1 MPLAK
6 NKWRRHIA
14 VLLCAMLI
22 FSTAFSITAFA
33 DNAVVTSG
41 TMYSYF
47 QTFSSKGQ
55 WVDIQTPSHW
65 ITGTGEVAYC
75 LQTSKDS
82 PYNSGYHTVEG
93 SDYYDQRTLTG
104 LYAILENGYPVTTD
118 GFTDE
123 EARYA
128 TANAIRFWCA
138 ENGCEGMPAYLSLK
152 INGDW
157 IRGKYGYEDLYNW
170 CLGLVQKARD
180 QATSSPSTG
189 SISFSITAFA
199 APVDEATIDTSRT
212 GSLDIYKYDLTNAE
226 KDGVWDSS
234 YVSTGVKDENG
245 VEAVLGDPA
254 RVSALNANGNAYGY
268 AIKGVEF
275 TYVKVADIRTFTES
289 EDGAEHIEV
298 LYGIAPTEQNN
309 AFLSAIGISTEDR
322 YAPAD
327 EVVDGMT
334 VYYYRSDVLIDG
346 LKASLDANSI
356 AVKNALERYAHD
368 NHGVAMT
375 ETDAYGHTSAAN
387 LPLGL
392 YLLIE
397 TRVPEMVTD
406 TTAPFL
412 VSLPMTSV
420 DGSNASDGGTRWIY
434 DVTLYPKNLTGIPT
448 LEKTLREDKADT
460 GKNSGSTSDITD
472 GYAHTGT
479 ASAGDVIDYQIIST
493 LPSITSAA
501 SYLTDYTFI
510 DTLSKGI
517 TYNKGDVMLEFFKDE
532 SCTDLVASW
541 AEPSDRFLVSYNTT
555 SDGASVMTISM
566 TASGLAEI
574 NSGRQVYLKSSMV
587 NSGYSDC
594 TLRIT
599 YKATVNSDASVTY
612 GDAGN
617 PNDVVLTWKRTNSSY
632 YDTLVDDCHVYLYGI
647 DMTKQFSDG
656 RGDFSKVQFIVHNDT
671 DGYFLVGK
679 LNEAEGVW
687 YVTDHV
693 TEEKDATHFIPTK
706 DGKLILKGLE
716 DDTYTWTE
724 VQTANGYT
732 LLKNSIKVVI
742 SQAES
747 ETLCGIYGTDVL
759 GLIQNDPRYASV
771 DPGLYHNM
779 PQKQLAHK
787 LLTASATV
795 DSNKV
800 NMAPDGSS
808 ANAFVP
814 FTVINTRGFDLPQT
828 GSYGN
833 WMFPVAGLSMLTLCV
848 VGIVALTRKSKKK
861 AQNT

>member
-1 MPLAK
+1 MKKIFA
-6 NKWRRHIA
+6 
-14 VLLCAMLI
+14 LLL
-22 FSTAFSITAFA
+22 
-33 DNAVVTSG
+33 
-41 TMYSYF
+41 
-47 QTFSSKGQ
+47 
-55 WVDIQTPSHW
+55 
-65 ITGTGEVAYC
+65 
-75 LQTSKDS
+75 
-82 PYNSGYHTVEG
+82 
-93 SDYYDQRTLTG
+93 
-104 LYAILENGYPVTTD
+104 AILVV
-118 GFTDE
+118 
-123 EARYA
+123 
-128 TANAIRFWCA
+128 
-138 ENGCEGMPAYLSLK
+138 S
-152 INGDW
+152 
-157 IRGKYGYEDLYNW
+157 
-170 CLGLVQKARD
+170 
-180 QATSSPSTG
+180 
-189 SISFSITAFA
+189 SFSITAFA

-234 YVSTGVKDENG
+234 YVSTGVKDESG
-245 VEAVLGDPA
+245 VEAVLGDPS

-289 EDGAEHIEV
+289 EDDAEHIEV

-309 AFLSAIGISTEDR
+309 AFLSAIGVSTEDR

-368 NHGVAMT
+368 NHGIAMT
-375 ETDAYGHTSAAN
+375 ETDAYGHTSAAD

-420 DGSNASDGGTRWIY
+420 DGSNANDGGTRWIY

-460 GKNSGSTSDITD
+460 GHNNGSTSDITD

-479 ASAGDVIDYQIIST
+479 ASAGDVIDYQIVST

-517 TYNKGDVMLEFFKDE
+517 TYNKGDVLLEFFKDE
-532 SCTDLVASW
+532 GCTDLVASW

-574 NSGRQVYLKSSMV
+574 NSGRQVYVKSSMV
-587 NSGYSDC
+587 NFGYSDC

-599 YKATVNSDASVTY
+599 YKATVNSDGSVTY

-617 PNDVVLTWKRTNSSY
+617 PNDVVLTWKRTNSAY

-656 RGDFSKVQFIVHNDT
+656 RGDFSKVEFIVHNET
-671 DGYFLVGK
+671 DNYFLVGK

-693 TEEKDATHFIPTK
+693 TEEKDATHFIPTQE
-706 DGKLILKGLE
+706 GKLILKGLE

-724 VQTANGYT
+724 VRTANGYT

-742 SQAES
+742 SQTES
-747 ETLCGIYGTDVL
+747 ETLCGIYGTDIL
-759 GLIQNDPRYASV
+759 GLIQNDPRYADV

-779 PQKQLAHK
+779 PQRHLEHK

-795 DSNKV
+795 DNNKV
-800 NMAPDGSS
+800 NMTPDGSS

-833 WMFPVAGLSMLTLCV
+833 WMFPVAGLSMLTLCI
-848 VGIVALTRKSKKK
+848 VGIVALTRRSKKK

>member
-1 MPLAK
+1 MKKIFALLL
-6 NKWRRHIA
+6 A
-14 VLLCAMLI
+14 VL
-22 FSTAFSITAFA
+22 
-33 DNAVVTSG
+33 VVS
-41 TMYSYF
+41 
-47 QTFSSKGQ
+47 
-55 WVDIQTPSHW
+55 
-65 ITGTGEVAYC
+65 
-75 LQTSKDS
+75 
-82 PYNSGYHTVEG
+82 
-93 SDYYDQRTLTG
+93 
-104 LYAILENGYPVTTD
+104 
-118 GFTDE
+118 
-123 EARYA
+123 
-128 TANAIRFWCA
+128 
-138 ENGCEGMPAYLSLK
+138 
-152 INGDW
+152 
-157 IRGKYGYEDLYNW
+157 
-170 CLGLVQKARD
+170 
-180 QATSSPSTG
+180 
-189 SISFSITAFA
+189 SFSVTALA

-212 GSLDIYKYDLTNAE
+212 GTLDIYKYDLTNAE

-234 YVSTGVKDENG
+234 YVSTGVKDASG
-245 VEAVLGDPA
+245 VESVLGDPA

-289 EDGAEHIEV
+289 EDGAKHIEV
-298 LYGIAPTEQNN
+298 LYGIAPNEQNN
-309 AFLSAIGISTEDR
+309 AFLSAIGVSTNDR
-322 YAPAD
+322 YSPAD
-327 EVVDGMT
+327 KVVDGLT

-346 LKASLDANSI
+346 LKKALDTNATK
-356 AVKNALERYAHD
+356 VKNALEKYARD
-368 NHGVAMT
+368 NRGVAMT
-375 ETDAYGHTSAAN
+375 ETDAYGHMGASD

-420 DGSNASDGGTRWIY
+420 DGNNANDGGTRWIY
-434 DVTLYPKNLTGIPT
+434 DVTLYPKNLTGIPS

-460 GKNSGSTSDITD
+460 GKNGGSTSDIAD

-501 SYLTDYTFI
+501 SYLTDYTFV

-517 TYNKGDVMLEFFKDE
+517 TYNKGDILLEFFKDE
-532 SCTDLVASW
+532 KCTDLITSW
-541 AEPSDRFLVSYNTT
+541 AEPSDRFLVSYNSTT
-555 SDGASVMTISM
+555 EGAGVMTISM

-574 NSGRQVYLKSSMV
+574 NSSKAVYTGESMV

-599 YKATVNSDASVTY
+599 YKATMNSDDSVTY

-617 PNDVVLTWKRTNSSY
+617 PNDVVLTWKRSNTNY
-632 YDTLVDDCHVYLYGI
+632 YDTLVDDCHVYVYGI

-656 RGDFSKVQFIVHNDT
+656 RVDFSKVEFIVRNDT
-671 DGYFLVGK
+671 DSCFLVGK
-679 LNEAEGVW
+679 LNESEGVW
-687 YVTDHV
+687 YITGHAA
-693 TEEKDATHFIPTK
+693 EEKNATHFIPTK

-716 DDTYTWTE
+716 NDTYSWTE

-742 SQAES
+742 SQTES
-747 ETLCGIYGTDVL
+747 KKLCGIYGTDVL
-759 GLIQNDPRYASV
+759 GLIQNDPRYKDV
-771 DPGLYHNM
+771 DPGLYHNI

-800 NMAPDGSS
+800 NTTADDDSS
-808 ANAFVP
+808 NAFVP

-833 WMFPVAGLSMLTLCV
+833 WMFPVIGLSMLTLCV
-848 VGIVALTRKSKKK
+848 AGILALTRKGRKK

>member
-1 MPLAK
+1 MKKIFALLL
-6 NKWRRHIA
+6 A
-14 VLLCAMLI
+14 VLMV
-22 FSTAFSITAFA
+22 S
-33 DNAVVTSG
+33 
-41 TMYSYF
+41 
-47 QTFSSKGQ
+47 
-55 WVDIQTPSHW
+55 
-65 ITGTGEVAYC
+65 
-75 LQTSKDS
+75 
-82 PYNSGYHTVEG
+82 
-93 SDYYDQRTLTG
+93 
-104 LYAILENGYPVTTD
+104 
-118 GFTDE
+118 
-123 EARYA
+123 
-128 TANAIRFWCA
+128 
-138 ENGCEGMPAYLSLK
+138 
-152 INGDW
+152 
-157 IRGKYGYEDLYNW
+157 
-170 CLGLVQKARD
+170 
-180 QATSSPSTG
+180 
-189 SISFSITAFA
+189 SFSITALA

-245 VEAVLGDPA
+245 VEAVLGDPS

-275 TYVKVADIRTFTES
+275 TYVYVASIRTFTES
-289 EDGAEHIEV
+289 ENGAEHVEV

-309 AFLSAIGISTEDR
+309 DFLSAIGVSTNDR

-346 LKASLDANSI
+346 LKAALDAN
-356 AVKNALERYAHD
+356 ATTVKNALERYAHD
-368 NHGVAMT
+368 NHGVSLT
-375 ETDAYGHTSAAN
+375 ETDAYGHTGASG

-420 DGSNASDGGTRWIY
+420 DGTNASDGGTRWIY
-434 DVTLYPKNLTGIPT
+434 DVTLYPKNLTGIPS

-460 GKNSGSTSDITD
+460 GKHGGSTSDITD

-479 ASAGDVIDYQIIST
+479 ASAGDVIDYQIVST

-517 TYNKGDVMLEFFKDE
+517 TYSKGDVLLEFFKDDG
-532 SCTDLVASW
+532 CTDKVTEWTES
-541 AEPSDRFLVSYNTT
+541 SDRFLVSYSTT
-555 SDGASVMTISM
+555 ADGESVMTISM

-574 NSGRQVYLKSSMV
+574 NSSSAVYTEASMV

-599 YKATVNSDASVTY
+599 YKAVMNSDASVTY

-617 PNDVVLTWKRTNSSY
+617 PNDVVLTWKRTNTSY
-632 YDTLVDDCHVYLYGI
+632 YDTLVDDCHVYSYGI

-656 RGDFSKVQFIVHNDT
+656 RGDFSKVEFIVHNDT
-671 DGYFLVGK
+671 DGCFLVGR
-679 LNEAEGVW
+679 LNEDDGIW
-687 YVTDHV
+687 FVTGHAA
-693 TEEKDATHFIPTK
+693 EEKDATHFIPTK

-724 VQTANGYT
+724 VQTDNGYT

-742 SQAES
+742 SQTES
-747 ETLCGIYGTDVL
+747 ENLCGIYGTDGL
-759 GLIQNDPRYASV
+759 GLIQNDPRYRDV

-800 NMAPDGSS
+800 NMEPDGSS

-833 WMFPVAGLSMLTLCV
+833 WMFPVIGLSMLTLCIA
-848 VGIVALTRKSKKK
+848 GIAALTRRSKKK

>member
-1 MPLAK
+1 MKKIFA
-6 NKWRRHIA
+6 
-14 VLLCAMLI
+14 LLL
-22 FSTAFSITAFA
+22 
-33 DNAVVTSG
+33 
-41 TMYSYF
+41 
-47 QTFSSKGQ
+47 
-55 WVDIQTPSHW
+55 
-65 ITGTGEVAYC
+65 
-75 LQTSKDS
+75 
-82 PYNSGYHTVEG
+82 
-93 SDYYDQRTLTG
+93 
-104 LYAILENGYPVTTD
+104 AILVV
-118 GFTDE
+118 
-123 EARYA
+123 
-128 TANAIRFWCA
+128 
-138 ENGCEGMPAYLSLK
+138 S
-152 INGDW
+152 
-157 IRGKYGYEDLYNW
+157 
-170 CLGLVQKARD
+170 
-180 QATSSPSTG
+180 
-189 SISFSITAFA
+189 SFSITAFA

-212 GSLDIYKYDLTNAE
+212 GSLDIYKFDLTNAE

-234 YVSTGVKDENG
+234 YVSTGVKDESG

-275 TYVKVADIRTFTES
+275 TYVRVATIRTFTES

-309 AFLSAIGISTEDR
+309 AFISAIGVSTEDR

-346 LKASLDANSI
+346 LKNALDAN
-356 AVKNALERYAHD
+356 ATTVKNALERYAHD
-368 NHGVAMT
+368 NHGIAMT
-375 ETDAYGHTSAAN
+375 ETDAYGHTGASD

-412 VSLPMTSV
+412 VSIPMTSV
-420 DGSNASDGGTRWIY
+420 DGTNASDGGTRWIY
-434 DVTLYPKNLTGIPT
+434 DVTLYPKNLTGIPS
-448 LEKTLREDKADT
+448 LEKTLREDKDDT
-460 GKNSGSTSDITD
+460 GHNNGSTSDIHD

-479 ASAGDVIDYQIIST
+479 ASAGDVIDYQIVST
-493 LPSITSAA
+493 LLSITSAA

-517 TYNKGDVMLEFFKDE
+517 TYNKGDVLLEFFRDDG
-532 SCTDLVASW
+532 CTDLVTSW
-541 AEPSDRFLVSYNTT
+541 NEQSDRFLVSYNTAA
-555 SDGASVMTISM
+555 DGASVMTISM

-574 NSGRQVYLKSSMV
+574 NSSRSVYTEASMV

-594 TLRIT
+594 TVRIT
-599 YKATVNSDASVTY
+599 YKATMNSDASVTY

-632 YDTLVDDCHVYLYGI
+632 YDTLVDDCHIYIYGI

-656 RGDFSKVQFIVHNDT
+656 RGDFSKVEFIVHNDT
-671 DGYFLVGK
+671 DNYFLVGK

-706 DGKLILKGLE
+706 DGKLILRGLE

-742 SQAES
+742 SQTES

-759 GLIQNDPRYASV
+759 GLIQNDSRYADV

-779 PQKQLAHK
+779 PQRHLEHK

-800 NMAPDGSS
+800 NMEPDGSS

-833 WMFPVAGLSMLTLCV
+833 WMFPVIGLSMLTLCV
-848 VGIVALTRKSKKK
+848 AGIVALTRKSKKK

>member
-1 MPLAK
+1 MKKIFALLLA
-6 NKWRRHIA
+6 I
-14 VLLCAMLI
+14 M
-22 FSTAFSITAFA
+22 
-33 DNAVVTSG
+33 VVS
-41 TMYSYF
+41 
-47 QTFSSKGQ
+47 
-55 WVDIQTPSHW
+55 
-65 ITGTGEVAYC
+65 
-75 LQTSKDS
+75 
-82 PYNSGYHTVEG
+82 
-93 SDYYDQRTLTG
+93 
-104 LYAILENGYPVTTD
+104 
-118 GFTDE
+118 
-123 EARYA
+123 
-128 TANAIRFWCA
+128 
-138 ENGCEGMPAYLSLK
+138 
-152 INGDW
+152 
-157 IRGKYGYEDLYNW
+157 
-170 CLGLVQKARD
+170 
-180 QATSSPSTG
+180 
-189 SISFSITAFA
+189 SFSITAFA
-199 APVDEATIDTSRT
+199 APADEATIDTSRT

-226 KDGVWDSS
+226 KDSVWDSS
-234 YVSTGVKDENG
+234 YVSTGVKDESG

-254 RVSALNANGNAYGY
+254 RVSALNANGSAYGY

-275 TYVKVADIRTFTES
+275 TYVRVASIRTFTES
-289 EDGAEHIEV
+289 ENGVEHIEV

-309 AFLSAIGISTEDR
+309 AFISAIGVSTEDR

-346 LKASLDANSI
+346 LKNALDAN
-356 AVKNALERYAHD
+356 ATTVKNALERYTHD

-375 ETDAYGHTSAAN
+375 ETDAYGHTGASD

-420 DGSNASDGGTRWIY
+420 DSSNASDGGTRWIY
-434 DVTLYPKNLTGIPT
+434 DVTLYPKNLTGIPS
-448 LEKTLREDKADT
+448 LEKTLREDKDDT
-460 GKNSGSTSDITD
+460 GHNNGSTSDIHD

-479 ASAGDVIDYQIIST
+479 ASAGDVIDYQIVST

-517 TYNKGDVMLEFFKDE
+517 TYNKGDVLLEFFRDDG
-532 SCTDLVASW
+532 CTDFVTSW
-541 AEPSDRFLVSYNTT
+541 NEQSDRFLVSYNTA

-574 NSGRQVYLKSSMV
+574 NSSRSVYTEASMV

-599 YKATVNSDASVTY
+599 YKATMNSDGSVTY

-632 YDTLVDDCHVYLYGI
+632 YDTLVDDCHIYIYGI

-656 RGDFSKVQFIVHNDT
+656 RGDFSKVQFIIHNDT
-671 DGYFLVGK
+671 DNYFLVGK
-679 LNEAEGVW
+679 LNEAESVW

-693 TEEKDATHFIPTK
+693 ADEKDATHFIPTK

-742 SQAES
+742 SQTES

-759 GLIQNDPRYASV
+759 GLIQNDPRYADV
-771 DPGLYHNM
+771 DPGPYHNM
-779 PQKQLAHK
+779 PQRHLEHK

-800 NMAPDGSS
+800 NMEPDGSS
-808 ANAFVP
+808 ANAYVP

-848 VGIVALTRKSKKK
+848 AGIVALTRKNKKK

>member
-1 MPLAK
+1 MKKIFA
-6 NKWRRHIA
+6 
-14 VLLCAMLI
+14 LLL
-22 FSTAFSITAFA
+22 
-33 DNAVVTSG
+33 
-41 TMYSYF
+41 
-47 QTFSSKGQ
+47 
-55 WVDIQTPSHW
+55 
-65 ITGTGEVAYC
+65 
-75 LQTSKDS
+75 
-82 PYNSGYHTVEG
+82 
-93 SDYYDQRTLTG
+93 
-104 LYAILENGYPVTTD
+104 AILVV
-118 GFTDE
+118 
-123 EARYA
+123 
-128 TANAIRFWCA
+128 
-138 ENGCEGMPAYLSLK
+138 S
-152 INGDW
+152 
-157 IRGKYGYEDLYNW
+157 
-170 CLGLVQKARD
+170 
-180 QATSSPSTG
+180 
-189 SISFSITAFA
+189 SFSITAFA

-212 GSLDIYKYDLTNAE
+212 GSLDIYKFDLTNAE

-234 YVSTGVKDENG
+234 YVSTGVKDESG

-275 TYVKVADIRTFTES
+275 TYVRVATIRTFTES

-309 AFLSAIGISTEDR
+309 AFISAIGVSTEDR

-346 LKASLDANSI
+346 LKNALDAN
-356 AVKNALERYAHD
+356 ATTVKNALERYAHD
-368 NHGVAMT
+368 NHGIAMT
-375 ETDAYGHTSAAN
+375 ETDAYGHTGASD

-412 VSLPMTSV
+412 VSIPMTSV
-420 DGSNASDGGTRWIY
+420 DGTNASDGGTRWIY
-434 DVTLYPKNLTGIPT
+434 DVTLYPKNLTGIPS
-448 LEKTLREDKADT
+448 LEKTLREDKDDT
-460 GKNSGSTSDITD
+460 GHNNGSTSDIHD

-479 ASAGDVIDYQIIST
+479 ASAGDVIDYQIVST
-493 LPSITSAA
+493 LLSITSAA

-517 TYNKGDVMLEFFKDE
+517 TYNKGDVLLEFFRDDG
-532 SCTDLVASW
+532 CTDLVTSW
-541 AEPSDRFLVSYNTT
+541 NEQSDRFLVSYNTAA
-555 SDGASVMTISM
+555 DGASVMTISM

-574 NSGRQVYLKSSMV
+574 NSSRSVYTEASMV

-594 TLRIT
+594 TVRIT
-599 YKATVNSDASVTY
+599 YKATMNSDASVTY

-632 YDTLVDDCHVYLYGI
+632 YDTLVDDCHIYIYGI

-656 RGDFSKVQFIVHNDT
+656 RGDFSKVEFIVHNDT
-671 DGYFLVGK
+671 DNYFLVGK

-706 DGKLILKGLE
+706 DGKLILRGLE

-742 SQAES
+742 SQTES

-759 GLIQNDPRYASV
+759 GLIQNDSRYADV

-779 PQKQLAHK
+779 PQRHLEHK

-800 NMAPDGSS
+800 NMEPDGSS

-833 WMFPVAGLSMLTLCV
+833 WMFPVIGLSMLTLCV
-848 VGIVALTRKSKKK
+848 AGIVALTRKNKKK